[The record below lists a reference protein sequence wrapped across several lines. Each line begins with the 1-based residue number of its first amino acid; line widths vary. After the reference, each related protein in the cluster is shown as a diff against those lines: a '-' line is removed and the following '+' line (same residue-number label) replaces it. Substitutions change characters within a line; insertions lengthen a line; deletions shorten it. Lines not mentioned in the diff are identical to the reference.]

1 MTHAVRPRAASSGPR
16 EVWSMMRA
24 AALLRESGMPADE
37 IRAIVTTADP
47 ELVRR
52 YLELHLERLE
62 ERLAA
67 QRRTLASV
75 ERLVTASR
83 ARSRVRAEVA
93 S

>member
-1 MTHAVRPRAASSGPR
+1 MTPASGTR

-37 IRAIVTTADP
+37 IRTIVTTADP

-52 YLELHLERLE
+52 YLELHRERLE

-67 QRRTLASV
+67 QHRTLASV
-75 ERLVTASR
+75 ERLLSASR
-83 ARSRVRAEVA
+83 ARSAPTAEAVP
-93 S
+93 

>member
-1 MTHAVRPRAASSGPR
+1 MTVAVHRRAASGPF

-24 AALLRESGMPADE
+24 AGLLRETGMPADE
-37 IRAIVTTADP
+37 IRTIVTTADP

-62 ERLAA
+62 ERLAD
-67 QRRTLASV
+67 QRRTLASI

-83 ARSRVRAEVA
+83 GRSRAPAGAA